1 MMSSS
6 KQKILVVDDE
16 ESLCE
21 IIQFNLEV
29 EGYTVDTAY
38 SAEEALQLDLPS
50 YSLILLDVMMGE
62 ISGYR
67 LARILREQPETAHI
81 PIIFCTARDSE
92 DDIVTGLNIGADDYI
107 AKPFSNR
114 EVIALLK
121 SVLRRTDNKK
131 ETNDDA
137 DVISYQTL
145 QLNRRKKCCT
155 IDGKEIELT
164 KKEFEIL
171 ALFLKH
177 QGTILSRADILNQVW
192 SNDVI
197 VLDRTIDVNI
207 TRLRKKIGC
216 YGNHIITRLGYGY
229 GFE

>member
-107 AKPFSNR
+107 AKPFSTR
-114 EVIALLK
+114 EVIARLK
-121 SVLRRTDNKK
+121 NEQRRTENKK
-131 ETNDDA
+131 KTNNKNDN
-137 DVISYQTL
+137 ISKKTL

>member
-16 ESLCE
+16 VSLCE
-21 IIQFNLEV
+21 IIQFNPEV
-29 EGYTVDTAY
+29 EGYTVDSAY

-107 AKPFSNR
+107 AKPFSTR
-114 EVIALLK
+114 EVIARVK

-155 IDGKEIELT
+155 IDGKEIELS